1 MNIRSYVRAIRR
13 SWWIVLAV
21 SLIFVVSGAV
31 ITQRLQPEAKS
42 TVTFF
47 VRTPAEQVSSA
58 NAGDQFS
65 QRRIKSYL
73 QLIQS
78 RRLSELVVA
87 ETQLPMTVDEVLG
100 DVTAQSDPDTVLLT
114 ATVTDP
120 SADRSLIIA
129 ESLSKQ
135 FVNMVSELE
144 TPAGTTTPMA
154 TLLVTSAAS
163 TTPNPLAPRL
173 YVNLGV
179 ALFAG
184 LLVGICLA
192 ILREALDR
200 TVRDRAVLEEL
211 TGSSVLALVPFE
223 SAAKRRPLAI
233 RNGESSTR
241 AESYRYLRTNL
252 GLIGAGSGLQV
263 IVVSSSVAGEG
274 TSTTCVNIAAAI
286 AEAGKKVLVIDGNLR
301 RPRLDEYL
309 HVDGEIG
316 LSNVLTGDMDFDAV
330 LQSSDSVPGLAILAS
345 GEIPANPSAL
355 LDQDPLSE
363 LMRRAKSR
371 FDVVIVDSPPLL
383 SVSDAALWARRA
395 DGAVLVVRHGGVS
408 RGQVTNAVNAL
419 HVVQAP
425 LLGVVMSMVPGK
437 GAGGD
442 GNDRL
447 VDYPS
452 SPPRSRHEHIPAG
465 LRQ

>member
-1 MNIRSYVRAIRR
+1 MNIHSYLRAIRR
-13 SWWIVLAV
+13 SWWIVLAITV
-21 SLIFVVSGAV
+21 LFVLSGAA
-31 ITQRLQPEAKS
+31 ITQRLQPESKS

-73 QLIQS
+73 QLIES
-78 RRLSELVVA
+78 RRLAELVMA
-87 ETQLPMTVDEVLG
+87 ETQLPMTVDEVMG

-120 SADRSLIIA
+120 SAERSLIIA
-129 ESLSKQ
+129 ESVARQ
-135 FVNMVSELE
+135 FVGLVSELE
-144 TPAGTTTPMA
+144 TPAGTTIPMA

-173 YVNLGV
+173 YVNTGI

-184 LLVGICLA
+184 LLVGICVA
-192 ILREALDR
+192 ILREALNR
-200 TVRDRAVLEEL
+200 TVRDRSVLEEL
-211 TGSSVLALVPFE
+211 TTSNVLALVPFE

-233 RNGESSTR
+233 RDGGDSTR

-252 GLIGAGSGLQV
+252 GSIGAGSGLQV
-263 IVVSSSVAGEG
+263 IVVSSSVGGEG
-274 TSTTCVNIAAAI
+274 ASTTTANVAAAI
-286 AEAGKKVLVIDGNLR
+286 AEAGRKVLVVDGNLR
-301 RPRLDEYL
+301 RPRLDDYL
-309 HVDGEIG
+309 NVDGEIG

-330 LQSSDSVPGLAILAS
+330 LQSSDSVPGLAVLAS
-345 GEIPANPSAL
+345 GEIPVNPSAL
-355 LDQDPLSE
+355 LDHDALGEVIQ
-363 LMRRAKSR
+363 RAKSR
-371 FDVVIVDSPPLL
+371 FDVVIIDSPPLL

-395 DGAVLVVRHGGVS
+395 DGALLVVRHGGVS

-419 HVVQAP
+419 RVVQAP
-425 LLGVVMSMVPGK
+425 LLGVVMSMVPSK
-437 GAGGD
+437 GARGD

-452 SPPRSRHEHIPAG
+452 SPPRSRHEHIPAS